1 MAKTIYLP
9 DGESWTVLGENDA
22 EPSLR
27 RIIQKY
33 LGDDCVE
40 LLNDVVELGVENRL
54 EGYCTNC
61 ILGE

>member
-40 LLNDVVELGVENRL
+40 LLD
-54 EGYCTNC
+54 
-61 ILGE
+61 

>member
-1 MAKTIYLP
+1 MARTIYLP

-27 RIIQKY
+27 RIVQKY

-40 LLNDVVELGVENRL
+40 LLDEVIDYAIAAQCAKCE
-54 EGYCTNC
+54 
-61 ILGE
+61 